1 VLELDELAAVAGEY
15 GVAEGQV
22 RRDHLISHVLLALS
36 TMGVPVI
43 FFGGTALARTFL
55 TDPEIGAR
63 LSEDIDLCT
72 ENRAE
77 VAAELDERL
86 PRLLRREF
94 PGTTW
99 DPPLRS
105 GRAVDPGQLVTAD
118 GLRVRVQ
125 LLDATKHHAFAQ
137 WPTEVRPVDP
147 RYRDIKGRI
156 DLTVPT
162 LTSFAGMKTAAWTDR
177 HAARDLY
184 DLWGLALLGALTAE
198 AADQIRRITGGTVA
212 PYDFRSLPSSL
223 DWEVQLA
230 HQTRT
235 LPPAQECLDRVRES
249 WAAALGWPAPPDRF
263 T

>member
-1 VLELDELAAVAGEY
+1 M
-15 GVAEGQV
+15 
-22 RRDHLISHVLLALS
+22 LLALS
-36 TMGVPVI
+36 TANVPVI

-72 ENRAE
+72 EKRAE

-105 GRAVDPGQLVTAD
+105 GRAVEPGQLVTAE

-125 LLDATKHHAFAQ
+125 VLDATKHGAFAQ
-137 WPTEVRPVDP
+137 WPTAVRPVDP
-147 RYRDIKGRI
+147 RYRDVSGRI
-156 DLTVPT
+156 DLAVPT
-162 LTSFAGMKTAAWTDR
+162 LMSFAGMKTAAWMDR

-184 DLWGLALLGALTAE
+184 DLWGLALLGALTVE
-198 AADQIRRITGGTVA
+198 AADHVRRITGGTVA
-212 PYDFRSLPSSL
+212 PYEFRSLPSSL

-230 HQTRT
+230 HQTRN
-235 LPPAQECLDRVRES
+235 LPSAQECLYRVREAY
-249 WAAALGWPAPPDRF
+249 AAALGWPEPPDPF
-263 T
+263 A

>member
-1 VLELDELAAVAGEY
+1 MLEPDELSAVASEY

-22 RRDHLISHVLLALS
+22 RRDHLISHILLALS
-36 TMGVPVI
+36 AMDVPVT

-72 ENRAE
+72 ADRAA

-86 PRLLRREF
+86 PGLLRREF

-125 LLDATKHHAFAQ
+125 LLDATRHLAFAQ
-137 WPTEVRPVDP
+137 WPTAIRPVDP
-147 RYRDIKGRI
+147 RYRDIKARI
-156 DLTVPT
+156 DLAVPT

-198 AADQIRRITGGTVA
+198 AADQGRCPPRSTG
-212 PYDFRSLPSSL
+212 
-223 DWEVQLA
+223 EVQLA

-235 LPPAQECLDRVRES
+235 LPPARECLDRVRES
-249 WAAALGWPAPPDRF
+249 YAAALGWPEPPDRF
-263 T
+263 A